1 MVSGSSPNVS
11 PLAVK
16 GGSPYGRRVDEDK
29 PPSTAQRLRVVGL
42 QLVGASAIVWTLT
55 ALVALQFRR

>member
-1 MVSGSSPNVS
+1 
-11 PLAVK
+11 
-16 GGSPYGRRVDEDK
+16 VDEDK

-42 QLVGASAIVWTLT
+42 QLVGASAIVWALT